1 MRTIVIGV
9 GNLLRC
15 DDGAGIHVVTRLE
28 NLHAP
33 VDVVDA
39 AMGSVEILEAMMG
52 YDEAYIIDAIE
63 SGGEPGTVCKV
74 ELKEGSLPSIR
85 YSHGVD
91 LATTIQ
97 LGRQL
102 YGDKLPK
109 LITLLSIEAQDT
121 TTLSERCTPL
131 VEEGV
136 EEVIREIL
144 QNL

>member
-1 MRTIVIGV
+1 LRTIVIGV

-15 DDGAGIHVVTRLE
+15 DDGAGIHVITHLE

-39 AMGSVEILEAMMG
+39 AMGSVEILEAMKG
-52 YDEAYIIDAIE
+52 YDEAYIIDAIK
-63 SGGEPGTVCKV
+63 SGGKPGTVSKV
-74 ELKEGSLPSIR
+74 ELKEGSLLSIY

-91 LATTIQ
+91 LATTLQ
-97 LGRQL
+97 LGYQL

-109 LITLLSIEAQDT
+109 RITLLTIEAKDT
-121 TTLSERCTPL
+121 TTLSEQCTPE

-136 EEVIREIL
+136 EGVIKEIL
-144 QNL
+144 HNL